1 MSKKVMMR
9 VIAPIV
15 RSSALLKSDY
25 IYEHHICANCI
36 SQTKLFS
43 SSSQREVDTSLL
55 FTEKLRRKIWGTNEP
70 PGNLNP
76 YGKQNHIGQ
85 SDQLEIN
92 PAKLGGEMSR
102 VVETDYTGLEL
113 ATNWDG
119 LELIG
124 DEKDIVSRKEWLPGN
139 NFKASFFPKHVMI
152 DGDEIKATL
161 HRAIVEVMTWKQSGR
176 NISEIT
182 TSTPGPDLTTKVQ
195 IINSAPETALQFP
208 DETCREKI
216 LQSLTHFEDDSEV
229 TSPHSTSSD
238 EVVIPENNTQ
248 TQESEFLNQ
257 SSQNL
262 LMSEDKNIPVIYQ
275 LKKVQKSTMS
285 STYAELISTWDPTW
299 TKTSLRDPAI
309 KFAVIKRMM
318 QLSGIRIPDNI
329 ITSTETIRSLLNH
342 IIKPP
347 KSHKLVEALSQNE
360 ELLGLPNVSVFP
372 RRITL
377 CDKEKAVGRWKLI
390 ESEFEARGL
399 TPISATKR

>member
-9 VIAPIV
+9 FIAPTV
-15 RSSALLKSDY
+15 RSSALLKSNC
-25 IYEHHICANCI
+25 IYEHHLCAICI
-36 SQTKLFS
+36 SQTKLYS
-43 SSSQREVDTSLL
+43 SSSRREVDTSLP

-76 YGKQNHIGQ
+76 YGKQNHIDQ
-85 SDQLEIN
+85 SDQLETN
-92 PAKLGGEMSR
+92 PTKLEREMSR
-102 VVETDYTGLEL
+102 AVETDQTDFEP
-113 ATNWDG
+113 ATTWDG

-124 DEKDIVSRKEWLPGN
+124 DEKDVVSRKEWLPGN
-139 NFKASFFPKHVMI
+139 NFKASFLPKHVMI
-152 DGDEIKATL
+152 DRDEITATL

-195 IINSAPETALQFP
+195 IINSAPDTALQFP
-208 DETCREKI
+208 DETCRENI
-216 LQSLTHFEDDSEV
+216 IQSLTHVEDDSKA

-238 EVVIPENNTQ
+238 EVMSPEDNAE
-248 TQESEFLNQ
+248 TQESEFANQ

-262 LMSEDKNIPVIYQ
+262 LMSREKNIPVIYQ
-275 LKKVQKSTMS
+275 LKTVQKSNMS

-318 QLSGIRIPDNI
+318 QLSGIRIPDNV
-329 ITSTETIRSLLNH
+329 ITSAETIRALLNH
-342 IIKPP
+342 IVKPP
-347 KSHKLVEALSQNE
+347 KSHKLLETLSQNE

-399 TPISATKR
+399 TPISATRR